1 MKMLSKL
8 LIATAISSLVATS
21 GLANE
26 DLVKKGEKVFT
37 DKKIGNCVACHA
49 ITGSSKVMDMGPGSF
64 GPDLSTAAYYP
75 KEMLVSLIYD
85 IYSVDGKPKN
95 TAMPAYGKGGL
106 LDENEIDAVVAY
118 IQSFAK

>member
-8 LIATAISSLVATS
+8 LIASAISGLVATS
-21 GLANE
+21 GLAND

-37 DKKIGNCVACHA
+37 SKNLGNCVACHA

-64 GPDLSTAAYYP
+64 GPDLSTAAYYD
-75 KEMLVSLIYD
+75 KELLGSMIYD
-85 IYSVDGKPKN
+85 IYSAKGLTN

-106 LDENEIDAVVAY
+106 LDKSEINALVAF